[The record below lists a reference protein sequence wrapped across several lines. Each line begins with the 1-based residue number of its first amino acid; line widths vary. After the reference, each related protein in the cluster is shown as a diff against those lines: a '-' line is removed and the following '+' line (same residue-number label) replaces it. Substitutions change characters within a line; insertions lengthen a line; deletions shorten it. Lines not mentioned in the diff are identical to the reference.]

1 MEINILLKIKEN
13 PKLYSFLTDNSYFY
27 RILNRDSN
35 NYDILLKEFKK
46 FRKEVSSNKINETI
60 DNIDTISDIIKLM

>member
-1 MEINILLKIKEN
+1 MEISTLLKIKEN
-13 PKLYSFLTDNSYFY
+13 PKLYDFLTDNSYFY

-35 NYDILLKEFKK
+35 NYEILLKEFKK
-46 FRKEVSSNKINETI
+46 YKREISNNKINETI